1 METNPESKREADGWL
16 SSLESAAGI
25 KPGDSLELIQQRMD
39 TLALRA
45 APLARSWSRWMTL
58 IQALAV
64 MMPTLWLIRRS
75 IGLPPSFAALA
86 SLAAVVLLISA
97 LWWMRWRGMQRT
109 WARARLVA
117 EVARSQ
123 ITAAIFPVLPA
134 RRVLEAI
141 PDLKPIID
149 THDDEHEQPW
159 PQWRETWIHNRVD
172 DQLAYY
178 KKAKARAE
186 LSRKHF
192 TKWATVFMDVMLAL
206 SAAGVIV
213 TLSSRAPQWMRI
225 FGDHR
230 IEAFM
235 GMAGV
240 LLPLGIVLL
249 QSLRYLQELN
259 RRTARFA
266 RQITM
271 LEKARTELLAADRP
285 ETALNIVSATEDQLL
300 GEVVDWYFEAETAE
314 QFYQVREGKQKADVA
329 HASVEEGSHAAKVA
343 WAAGQVG
350 LLFLGRVVL
359 GRLPFVIAASAA
371 TLGWLSYSAPSDP
384 EARSKLHAQGA
395 LVDETGKPW
404 IPDPELVPNGTIIIA
419 HGLHDGAI
427 TTGEG
432 IDSPWMREMR
442 LALIKRLESHTPNIG
457 LVDWSAAAMP
467 GTVHQIDPGI
477 DAGKFLA
484 DLAGIPS
491 QAREVGDLLAFRLS
505 QMIWEK
511 KIDPTKPLHLI
522 GHSAGGFVVSRAA
535 LRLKMMNLAPS
546 TMHVTIL
553 DTPAPDHE
561 LTVEVPKACSSMD
574 FYVSSPFVIGLKD
587 DKPPAGVHL
596 KHITSPPGGS
606 ALDAHSY
613 AHKWFTQ
620 TIPDA
625 RVEETGFGRSP
636 FAAITPQP

>member
-1 METNPESKREADGWL
+1 METKPQSAKEAEGWL
-16 SSLESAAGI
+16 AGLESAAGI
-25 KPGDSLELIQQRMD
+25 SPGDSLEVIQQRMD
-39 TLALRA
+39 GLALRA

-64 MMPTLWLIRRS
+64 MMPMLWLVRRS
-75 IGLPPSFAALA
+75 IGLPPSVAALA
-86 SLAAVVLLISA
+86 CLAAVVLLITA

-123 ITAAIFPVLPA
+123 ITASIFPVLPA

-141 PDLKPIID
+141 PSLRPIIE
-149 THDDEHEQPW
+149 THDEAHEQPW
-159 PQWRETWIHNRVD
+159 PQWKETWLQHRVD

-178 KKAKARAE
+178 RKAKERAE

-213 TLSSRAPQWMRI
+213 TLSNRAPQWLRI
-225 FGDHR
+225 LGDLR

-235 GMAGV
+235 GVAGV

-271 LEKARTELLAADRP
+271 LEKARAELLAAEKPDV
-285 ETALNIVSATEDQLL
+285 ALSIVSATEDQLL

-314 QFYQVREGKQKADVA
+314 QFYQVREGKKTSGPA
-329 HASVEEGSHAAKVA
+329 HSAVEEGSRAAKVA
-343 WAAGQVG
+343 WAVGQVG

-384 EARSKLHAQGA
+384 EARSKLHAEGA

-404 IPDPELVPNGTIIIA
+404 IPNPERVPNGAIIIA

-427 TTGEG
+427 ITGEG

-442 LALIKRLESHTPNIG
+442 LALLNRLGAQAPNIG

-467 GTVHQIDPGI
+467 GTVHKIDPRNEV
-477 DAGKFLA
+477 GKFLA

-535 LRLKMMNLAPS
+535 LRLRMMNLAP
-546 TMHVTIL
+546 TTLHVTIL

-574 FYVSSPFVIGLKD
+574 FYVTSPFVIGLSD
-587 DKPPAGVHL
+587 ETPPNGVHL
-596 KHITSPPGGS
+596 KHIRPPPGGS
-606 ALDAHSY
+606 LLDAHSY
-613 AHKWFTQ
+613 AYKWFTQ
-620 TIPDA
+620 TISNSKP
-625 RVEETGFGRSP
+625 EETGFGRSP
-636 FAAITPQP
+636 FASITPQP

>member
-1 METNPESKREADGWL
+1 MESQVPPKVSDQDWL
-16 SSLESAAGI
+16 SDLESTAGL
-25 KPGDSLELIQQRMD
+25 KRGDSLEVIQQRMD
-39 TLALRA
+39 GLAMRA

-64 MMPTLWLIRRS
+64 MMPSLWLVRRTL
-75 IGLPPSFAALA
+75 GLPPSV
-86 SLAAVVLLISA
+86 AAVATLGAVVTLIGA

-117 EVARSQ
+117 EVVRSQ
-123 ITAAIFPVLPA
+123 MVAAIFPVLPA

-141 PDLKPIID
+141 PELKPIVE
-149 THDDEHEQPW
+149 THDEAHEQPW
-159 PQWRETWIHNRVD
+159 PEWRETWIKHRVD

-178 KKAKARAE
+178 RKAKQRAE
-186 LSRKHF
+186 DSRKHF

-206 SAAGVIV
+206 GAAGVIL
-213 TLSSRAPQWMRI
+213 TLSQRAPQWMRML
-225 FGDHR
+225 GDQR
-230 IEAFM
+230 IEAFL
-235 GMAGV
+235 GLAGV

-266 RQITM
+266 RQIFM
-271 LEKARTELLAADRP
+271 LEKAREELLMKETP
-285 ETALNIVSATEDQLL
+285 EEALPIVSATEDQLL

-314 QFYQVREGKQKADVA
+314 QFYQVRESKKAKS
-329 HASVEEGSHAAKVA
+329 HKHHSVEESSTAAK
-343 WAAGQVG
+343 AALAVGGIG

-359 GRLPFVIAASAA
+359 GRMPFVIAASAA

-384 EARSKLHAQGA
+384 AARSKLHAEGE
-395 LVDETGKPW
+395 LVNETGGPW
-404 IPDPELVPNGTIIIA
+404 IPDPELTQNGTMIIA

-442 LALIKRLESHTPNIG
+442 VALLKRLEGRAPNIG
-457 LVDWSAAAMP
+457 LVNWAAAAMP
-467 GTVHQIDPGI
+467 GKVHRIDPGNEV
-477 DAGKFLA
+477 GKFLA

-491 QAREVGDLLAFRLS
+491 QAREVGDLLGFRLA

-511 KIDPTKPLHLI
+511 QIDPEQPLHLI

-535 LRLKMMNLAPS
+535 LRLKMMNMAPKA
-546 TMHVTIL
+546 MHVTIL

-574 FYVSSPFVIGLKD
+574 FYVTSPFVVGLSD
-587 DKPPAGVHL
+587 DAPPEGVHL
-596 KHITSPPGGS
+596 KHIAPPAGGS
-606 ALDAHSY
+606 LLDAHSY
-613 AHKWFTQ
+613 AYKWYTE
-620 TIPDA
+620 TVPGKSPDDS
-625 RVEETGFGRSP
+625 GFGRSP
-636 FAAITPQP
+636 FAQSKPLP